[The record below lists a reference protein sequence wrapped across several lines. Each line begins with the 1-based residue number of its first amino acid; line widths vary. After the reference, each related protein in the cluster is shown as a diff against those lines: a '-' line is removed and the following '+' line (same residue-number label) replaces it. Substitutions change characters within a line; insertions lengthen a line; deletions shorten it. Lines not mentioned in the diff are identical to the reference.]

1 MLCVGDG
8 AVIVVSDFVEGEMVM
23 DGMYSMRSGSG
34 FVFMVKRATEIMMAR
49 RSFTRSVREK

>member
-1 MLCVGDG
+1 
-8 AVIVVSDFVEGEMVM
+8 
-23 DGMYSMRSGSG
+23 MYSMRSGSG